1 MDFKQMKV
9 YERIK
14 YLRKSELHMTQ
25 EQFAKEL
32 LISRSSLSVIEI
44 GEVKVTER
52 NILTICLTY
61 GVNEEWLRDG
71 VEPIFKTLTKEEEI
85 ASYLGDLIS
94 PSNTKDFQKRFIRA
108 LAKLDDD
115 GWDVIEGLIN
125 NIVIKLPV

>member
-1 MDFKQMKV
+1 MKV

-14 YLRKSELHMTQ
+14 YLRKSELHMTH

-125 NIVIKLPV
+125 NIVKKED

>member
-52 NILTICLTY
+52 NMLTICLTY

-94 PSNTKDFQKRFIRA
+94 PNNTKDFQKRFIRA

-125 NIVIKLPV
+125 NIVKKED

>member
-94 PSNTKDFQKRFIRA
+94 PSNTKYFQKRFIRA

-125 NIVIKLPV
+125 NIVKKED

>member
-71 VEPIFKTLTKEEEI
+71 VEPIFKTLTKEI

-125 NIVIKLPV
+125 NIVKKED

>member
-25 EQFAKEL
+25 EHFAKEL

-125 NIVIKLPV
+125 NIVKKED

>member
-71 VEPIFKTLTKEEEI
+71 VEPIFKTLKEEEI

-125 NIVIKLPV
+125 NIVKKED

>member
-115 GWDVIEGLIN
+115 GWGVIEGLIN
-125 NIVIKLPV
+125 NIVKKED

>member
-1 MDFKQMKV
+1 MKV

-125 NIVIKLPV
+125 NIVKKED

>member
-25 EQFAKEL
+25 GQFAKEL

-125 NIVIKLPV
+125 NIVKKED

>member
-125 NIVIKLPV
+125 NIVKKED

>member
-44 GEVKVTER
+44 GEVKVTES
-52 NILTICLTY
+52 LTY

-115 GWDVIEGLIN
+115 GWDVVEGLIN
-125 NIVIKLPV
+125 NIVKKED

>member
-44 GEVKVTER
+44 GGVKVTER

-125 NIVIKLPV
+125 NIVKKED

>member
-52 NILTICLTY
+52 RII
-61 GVNEEWLRDG
+61 
-71 VEPIFKTLTKEEEI
+71 
-85 ASYLGDLIS
+85 IS
-94 PSNTKDFQKRFIRA
+94 
-108 LAKLDDD
+108 
-115 GWDVIEGLIN
+115 W
-125 NIVIKLPV
+125 

>member
-1 MDFKQMKV
+1 MKV

-115 GWDVIEGLIN
+115 GWDVVEGLIN
-125 NIVIKLPV
+125 NIVKKED

>member
-44 GEVKVTER
+44 GEVEVTER

-125 NIVIKLPV
+125 NIVKKED

>member
-1 MDFKQMKV
+1 VDFKQMKV

-115 GWDVIEGLIN
+115 GWDVVEGLIN
-125 NIVIKLPV
+125 NIVKKED

>member
-1 MDFKQMKV
+1 
-9 YERIK
+9 
-14 YLRKSELHMTQ
+14 MTQ

-125 NIVIKLPV
+125 NIVKKED

>member
-115 GWDVIEGLIN
+115 GWDVVEGLIN
-125 NIVIKLPV
+125 NIVKKED

>member
-1 MDFKQMKV
+1 VDFKQMKV

-125 NIVIKLPV
+125 NIVKKED

>member
-61 GVNEEWLRDG
+61 GVNEEC

-125 NIVIKLPV
+125 NIVKKED